1 MLFDKSTE
9 MSRLLRPCYRL
20 KNKKKRKETSVN
32 KLTVKGDFGVVRGTE
47 KYRKGE
53 GFQSRCIF

>member
-9 MSRLLRPCYRL
+9 MSRLLRYRSAL
-20 KNKKKRKETSVN
+20 SVEKQKKRKGASVN
-32 KLTVKGDFGVVRGTE
+32 KLTVRGDFGVVRGTE

-53 GFQSRCIF
+53 GF